1 MDMEKN
7 NLESVWA
14 DGVPQKINPEDVL
27 PPKHILDMCIRFT
40 LEQIIKDKGYKVLGV
55 NDDLKSY
62 PKILLEKE
70 NQQYAIAVVPCVYP
84 NFIQKNDDLRIR
96 FVKGCQQQKA
106 VPVLCPVL
114 IHSQDKERAMKSIM
128 LKGDLF
134 RITNIGQLILTDEE
148 TQEIL
153 PKSLTFKL

>member
-55 NDDLKSY
+55 NDDLKKLSQY
-62 PKILLEKE
+62 LIRKGKSTVCDCGSTMCLSEFHPKK
-70 NQQYAIAVVPCVYP
+70 
-84 NFIQKNDDLRIR
+84 
-96 FVKGCQQQKA
+96 
-106 VPVLCPVL
+106 
-114 IHSQDKERAMKSIM
+114 
-128 LKGDLF
+128 
-134 RITNIGQLILTDEE
+134 
-148 TQEIL
+148 
-153 PKSLTFKL
+153 